1 MDIPNFKDI
10 LGKLSFLK
18 NNSSLLMPV
27 AIGLVGGLLL
37 IPTRFLSGGLK
48 SKMKSESI
56 SGRALSLEA
65 LNRDPVARDQWKVQQ
80 QHQEVWAA
88 DANKISFIAMQG
100 TKRELL
106 SYQVFLDPNSSSMLT
121 FEQFGQRFRGGIDA
135 MISAAHARDCPTK
148 EEIQRSMPE
157 SEVGTTST
165 TSTLGGRRPRLYSPP
180 QPINRSGITSSV
192 RDPLQEAQDAIVDEI
207 CRAKAASASI
217 YANPTSLSG
226 YEYWRDYKYSST
238 PEAVKDCWYYQ
249 LAYWIMEDV
258 FDTIGFV
265 NKGSESVFTSPVKRV
280 IGISFGSREASG
292 GGRTGGGDEVSSARP
307 VYVLT
312 IDGGLTEPWTSRV
325 CNDNIDV
332 VHFRV
337 RVVVSAKSI
346 LPFMKELCGAKEHK
360 FRGFR
365 ATEQERV
372 LSHNL
377 ITILESTT
385 WPVDRSVGSHLYYRY
400 GEDAVVELDLICE
413 YVLDKEGYAEIK
425 PASVVKESKLKPE
438 TLQMQV
444 Y

>member
-1 MDIPNFKDI
+1 
-10 LGKLSFLK
+10 
-18 NNSSLLMPV
+18 MPV
-27 AIGLVGGLLL
+27 AIGLVGGLLF
-37 IPTRFLSGGLK
+37 IPTQFLSGRLK

-56 SGRALSLEA
+56 SNRALSLES

-121 FEQFGQRFRGGIDA
+121 FEQFGQRFRSGIDG
-135 MISAAHARDCPTK
+135 MISAAHARDCPTA

-157 SEVGTTST
+157 SDVSSTTTTSNVV
-165 TSTLGGRRPRLYSPP
+165 GRPPRVYTPP
-180 QPINRSGITSSV
+180 QPSYRSGITSNV
-192 RDPLQEAQDAIVDEI
+192 RDSLQEAQDAIVDEI

-217 YANPTSLSG
+217 YANPTKLSG
-226 YEYWRDYKYSST
+226 YEYWREYKYASNT
-238 PEAVKDCWYYQ
+238 DAVKDCWYFQ
-249 LAYWIMEDV
+249 LAYWIMEDI
-258 FDTIGFV
+258 FDTIGV
-265 NKGSESVFTSPVKRV
+265 MNKGSESVFTSPVKRV
-280 IGISFGSREASG
+280 IGISFGSREVSSG
-292 GGRTGGGDEVSSARP
+292 GTVTGGEGVSSARP
-307 VYVLT
+307 SYVLT

-332 VHFRV
+332 VHFKV
-337 RVVVSAKSI
+337 RVVISTKSI
-346 LPFMKELCGAKEHK
+346 LSFMKELCASKEHS

-365 ATEQERV
+365 GTEQEQV

-385 WPVDRSVGSHLYYRY
+385 WPIDRSVANHFYYRY

-425 PASVVKESKLKPE
+425 PASVEKESQLTPE
-438 TLQMQV
+438 TLQMQM
-444 Y
+444 YGR